1 MANDLKELML
11 AAQKKAYG
19 DGLDPE
25 YLHPYMWACKS
36 HYYSASQNF
45 YNFPYAFG
53 ALFAKGLYKM
63 FEKEGD
69 AFVEKYKLMLQKT
82 PACSIEETGAM
93 MGIDL
98 TKKEFWAESL
108 SMVVEDINEFCKF

>member
-1 MANDLKELML
+1 ML
-11 AAQKKAYG
+11 EAQKCAYG
-19 DGLDPE
+19 DGLDHE
-25 YLHPYMWACKS
+25 VLHPYMWVCKS
-36 HYYSASQNF
+36 HYYSAGLGF

-53 ALFAKGLYKM
+53 SLFAMGLYTQ
-63 FEKEGD
+63 FEKEGS